1 MTGDRYLSK
10 EDFYS
15 LFSGVV
21 KISFFY
27 TTPRL
32 TNLGL
37 DLGQTSVCKSAPSS
51 RNTTDTLQKNWKS
64 VNSGKIY
71 DLNKLIITRLKKK

>member
-37 DLGQTSVCKSAPSS
+37 DLGQKFSQFVNQPLHLGIQLIRFKKTESLS
-51 RNTTDTLQKNWKS
+51 TLVKFM
-64 VNSGKIY
+64 I
-71 DLNKLIITRLKKK
+71 